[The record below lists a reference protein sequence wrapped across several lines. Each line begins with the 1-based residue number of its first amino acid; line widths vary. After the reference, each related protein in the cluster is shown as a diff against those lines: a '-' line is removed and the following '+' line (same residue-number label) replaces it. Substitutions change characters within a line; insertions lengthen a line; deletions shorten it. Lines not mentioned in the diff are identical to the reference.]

1 MITQKTAIASSKPI
15 IALTF
20 DDGPNTSTTL
30 EVLEILKKY
39 NIPASFFVVGNN
51 INDETTAVI
60 RKAFEMGCEID
71 NHSQTHSNMKELSPN
86 DILTEI
92 KYTSDKVE
100 KIIGVP
106 TKFFRPPYI
115 AVNQTMFDTINLPFI
130 NGYGANDWEDS
141 VDAKT
146 RYKGIAEKAKDG
158 GIILL
163 HDAAGNHQTVEAI
176 DMIIP
181 ELLKQGY
188 QFVTVSQLFEIKGIE
203 PVESYIYTN
212 VLQTEAWG

>member
-146 RYKGIAEKAKDG
+146 RYKVIAEKAKDG